1 VNARRLLTRAGGSAA
16 LVALLFLPNLSN
28 ADTKKPAKPAAKP
41 PPALTV
47 PSNTQDAASSAAQAA
62 RLAADSAD
70 QAADGSIAPP
80 KDDSAAESPMDR
92 ARQGIVVL
100 ERGGKA
106 IGVGSVLAGDGRILT
121 ALSQLG
127 HGNNV
132 DARFA
137 DGTVTNVK
145 VGHTDRAWDLALLVP
160 QNGKWKKGIR
170 AARVSANQAGSKVS
184 TFSMVGQKDVA
195 PARTIIKGEKTL
207 IGGDNE
213 LLKDALEVAS
223 RFKSTDIGSPV
234 VDDKGDVVAMI
245 AKACAPIQDQPC
257 TQVPYGVPVS
267 AIKAFLKTAPANAV
281 PPAPW
286 LGIQGVSEDAGPV
299 KGVRVQSVHPRS
311 PAAAAGLK
319 GGNDRA
325 HADTVVAVDGAPVTT
340 PEALGETIN
349 QRAVGD
355 SVQLLIFGAGKYRQA
370 TLTLRPAPA
379 ETKAKLQKA
388 AGPEK
393 PLIGPRRP
401 PTPSPRGR
409 AF

>member
-1 VNARRLLTRAGGSAA
+1 
-16 LVALLFLPNLSN
+16 
-28 ADTKKPAKPAAKP
+28 
-41 PPALTV
+41 
-47 PSNTQDAASSAAQAA
+47 
-62 RLAADSAD
+62 
-70 QAADGSIAPP
+70 
-80 KDDSAAESPMDR
+80 MDR
-92 ARQGIVVL
+92 ARQGLVVL

-160 QNGKWKKGIR
+160 QNGKWKKGLR
-170 AARVSANQAGSKVS
+170 AARTSANQAGSKVS
-184 TFSMVGQKDVA
+184 TFSMIGAKDFA

-207 IGGDNE
+207 VGGDNE

-223 RFKSTDIGSPV
+223 RFKATDIGSPV

-245 AKACAPIQDQPC
+245 AKACAPVPDQPC
-257 TQVPYGVPVS
+257 SQVPYGVPVS

-311 PAAAAGLK
+311 AAAAAGLK

-325 HADTVVAVDGAPVTT
+325 KADTVVAVDGAPVTT

-355 SVQLLIFGAGKYRQA
+355 SVQLLIFGAGKYRQV

-379 ETKAKLQKA
+379 DKDKPKLQKA
-388 AGPEK
+388 PGPEK
-393 PLIGPRRP
+393 PLVGPRRP
-401 PTPSPRGR
+401 APSPRGQ